1 MPTCVQESDSGGTV
15 EAQIHLRSR
24 MTRPDLGF
32 RVVILRR
39 ENRTK
44 AESSVN
50 KVQLAP
56 EASPELGLEWWRV
69 ADSVEKRLEARE
81 ILINESLGQ

>member
-1 MPTCVQESDSGGTV
+1 MPACVQESDSGGTV

-44 AESSVN
+44 AESPVN
-50 KVQLAP
+50 
-56 EASPELGLEWWRV
+56 
-69 ADSVEKRLEARE
+69 RLKYSSRLRPAQ
-81 ILINESLGQ
+81 N

>member
-50 KVQLAP
+50 
-56 EASPELGLEWWRV
+56 
-69 ADSVEKRLEARE
+69 RLKYSSRLRPAQ
-81 ILINESLGQ
+81 N